1 GRSPGSPRCSSSRDS
16 AIARWTRG
24 RATRPATAWT
34 RSRPRWRRRLRTVVV
49 RTERPLAQVAAQ
61 CAAVAFVVVLASV
74 PLYVW
79 VEPSWRGLVA
89 RAASALVLGVA
100 LLQLRRL
107 PPDRL
112 EADGPWSLDE
122 ARRRPRSER
131 AVPHHFRDLAS
142 DVRAALRSRRYLQQ
156 RM

>member
-1 GRSPGSPRCSSSRDS
+1 
-16 AIARWTRG
+16 
-24 RATRPATAWT
+24 
-34 RSRPRWRRRLRTVVV
+34 VVV
-49 RTERPLAQVAAQ
+49 RTERPLARVAAQ
-61 CAAVAFVVVLASV
+61 CAAVAFVVVLASL

-100 LLQLRRL
+100 LLRLRRL
-107 PPDRL
+107 LTDRL
-112 EADGPWSLDE
+112 ESDGPWPLDE

-142 DVRAALRSRRYLQQ
+142 DVRAALRSRRYFERGLWP
-156 RM
+156 RLTALATRPLARPSLRPGSGPSLAGLRRVVADIEEER